1 MSYRN
6 QPQGTYHETHANPE
20 VYKDEEQKSA
30 RDLLLEFDAFLREHS
45 AFDNFYNVFR
55 DSDTICPVSSIT
67 DEPESFLSASFSW
80 KSTPQGVSYWWEI
93 DEEWYRHL
101 GDKPELF
108 NVIPGSDNTR
118 AMAERGAE
126 IINKALD
133 FIVSSKSPQV
143 ATWAAANALGAACCE
158 GKSCSDRAA
167 MLNITPQALSK
178 QTREFADAIGIE
190 PVYGY
195 DKH

>member
-6 QPQGTYHETHANPE
+6 QPQGTYHETHTDPE
-20 VYKDEEQKSA
+20 VYNDIQQKSDA
-30 RDLLLEFDAFLREHS
+30 R
-45 AFDNFYNVFR
+45 
-55 DSDTICPVSSIT
+55 
-67 DEPESFLSASFSW
+67 
-80 KSTPQGVSYWWEI
+80 K
-93 DEEWYRHL
+93 
-101 GDKPELF
+101 
-108 NVIPGSDNTR
+108 
-118 AMAERGAE
+118 MAERGAE
-126 IINKALD
+126 ILNRTLD

-158 GKSCSDRAA
+158 GRSCSDRAA